1 MFTGEFSGLFAP
13 MYKCPKHGEVWHVET
28 VESYDTEYDEVY
40 VNKVCS
46 QCYSEVVPY
55 EHDGKPVVHPLT
67 NEEAMWEM
75 YSPFEDDYYEEYDYA
90 PCAVCG
96 GEFWDGGTSCT
107 CDDEE

>member
-55 EHDGKPVVHPLT
+55 EQPRVPWQKFCPR
-67 NEEAMWEM
+67 
-75 YSPFEDDYYEEYDYA
+75 
-90 PCAVCG
+90 CARIKRRQG
-96 GEFWDGGTSCT
+96 
-107 CDDEE
+107 